1 MNDAD
6 ARMRRRGTTL
16 LVTYILLGEILGMSI
31 GGWEAVRPARS
42 HFVDDSVYAARPDDD
57 AADDADERDPMVV
70 LPLLGLRADPPGRA
84 PVARTT
90 HPWIA
95 RDTAPP
101 RQRSA
106 VEGAAA
112 RYARR

>member
-70 LPLLGLRADPPGRA
+70 LPLLGLVGGAI
-84 PVARTT
+84 V
-90 HPWIA
+90 
-95 RDTAPP
+95 
-101 RQRSA
+101 
-106 VEGAAA
+106 GAAA
-112 RYARR
+112 GQIHLAARRWHAQRTHG